1 MFEILFI
8 VVNRFPNSFYLI
20 IGNINSLV
28 KLFRALIVV
37 SHYLTNFVN
46 LFLAQMT
53 SFLSLTFVL
62 VCEIMFLRD
71 RHRNPQ
77 HRLFV

>member
-8 VVNRFPNSFYLI
+8 VVNRFLNSFYLI

-28 KLFRALIVV
+28 KLFSRFNRRF
-37 SHYLTNFVN
+37 HYLTNFIN

-62 VCEIMFLRD
+62 VYEIMFLRD
-71 RHRNPQ
+71 RHHNPQ